1 VSDAISIHQDQAV
14 QNEVPNR
21 VDDVRRNFYI
31 GDYFLLLLSTLH
43 NKQDTKTYE
52 YSELEEIPLN
62 LNSLLQKL
70 QGCISKQW
78 YQFGLLLGI
87 PMDVLEG
94 FNLYSEEDCLV
105 EVLDHWLKNHPGKPT
120 WQQITDAQTKIK
132 TFNDHQNSGMSFVT
146 KLL

>member
-1 VSDAISIHQDQAV
+1 MHKK
-14 QNEVPNR
+14 E
-21 VDDVRRNFYI
+21 
-31 GDYFLLLLSTLH
+31 
-43 NKQDTKTYE
+43 DTKTYE
-52 YSELEEIPLN
+52 YSELEGIPLN

-94 FNLYSEEDCLV
+94 FNLYSEDDCLV

-120 WQQITDAQTKIK
+120 WQQITDAQRKIR
-132 TFNDHQNSGMSFVT
+132 TFNDHQNSGVSFIT
-146 KLL
+146 QL